1 MNRNYSKLEDELAN
15 ARKVVFKRPDGTAV
29 MVKTAVV
36 DKTLSLGTNPMR
48 YADECHDV
56 IFDKD
61 IVSRTR
67 LSNILGVNYIND
79 LAYIVDLDN
88 DTVKHITIMDS
99 GNIIGT
105 AEKYHYKGVRKR
117 FKRYSKLRY
126 NDLVREVSK
135 EYTFKLPDGRVVLGT
150 DLSDYE
156 QIPSTGQIAQAIKF
170 INNHSRHRIHDIDL
184 LLTIGFVI
192 ENDDN
197 ITIGLT
203 NALTGEYLV
212 PLDYPNNLLSNEN
225 KARLH
230 RQKDEYLAALQN
242 TEEMIINRIGESKH
256 N

>member
-15 ARKVVFKRPDGTAV
+15 ARKVVFKRPDGAAV

-36 DKTLSLGTNPMR
+36 DKTLSLGANPTR
-48 YADECHDV
+48 YADERHDV

-61 IVSRTR
+61 IVSRTS
-67 LSNILGVNYIND
+67 LSNILGVNYIKD
-79 LAYIVDLDN
+79 LAYTVDSD
-88 DTVKHITIMDS
+88 DDIVKHITIMDN
-99 GNIIGT
+99 GNVIGT
-105 AEKYHYKGVRKR
+105 AQKYHYKGVRRR

-126 NDLVREVSK
+126 NDLVNEVDK
-135 EYTFKLPDGRVVLGT
+135 EYTFRLPDGRVILGT
-150 DLSDYE
+150 DLNDYE
-156 QIPSTGQIAQAIKF
+156 RLPRTRQVTQAIKF
-170 INNHSRHRIHDIDL
+170 INNHSKHRICDIDL
-184 LLTIGFVI
+184 LITFGFVM
-192 ENDDN
+192 EKDGN
-197 ITIGLT
+197 ITIGLI

-212 PLDYPNNLLSNEN
+212 PLDYLNNLLSNEN